1 MAETKQKNYF
11 RKYPEKYNSYSKL
24 YRTFSAMV
32 DRCRCKTTTGYK
44 NYGGRGIKVCDE
56 WVGNYMAFVEWSLA
70 NGYKEGLELD
80 RIDVNGNYCP
90 ENCRWIT
97 HKQNNNN
104 KRYNRLLTYNGETH
118 TMAEWAEILNI
129 KFPTLSYRVQ
139 SGWSD
144 EKALTTPI
152 DKQKSLMSKR
162 RHQQIKELKGEKEN
176 V

>member
-11 RKYPEKYNSYSKL
+11 RKYPEQYNSYSKL
-24 YRTFSAMV
+24 YRTFSGML

-56 WVGNYMAFVEWSLA
+56 WVGNYMAFMEWALA

-104 KRYNRLLTYNGETH
+104 TRRNHFLTYNGKTH
-118 TMAEWAEILNI
+118 TLAEWSEITSI
-129 KFPTLSYRVQ
+129 KYPTLVHRVE
-139 SGWSD
+139 SGWSA
-144 EKALTTPI
+144 EKVLTSPI
-152 DKQKSLMSKR
+152 NQQKSYIATLGNKKLK
-162 RHQQIKELKGEKEN
+162 QIRVLKGEE
-176 V
+176 